1 VRIWCRVVLVGLLGD
16 LWSRSDTATGIV
28 IATAG
33 RFWFVRRE
41 DRGLGGR
48 RRRRAWRGRIICWRS
63 EKKRGWERRKRRTVE
78 KSKGIS
84 CGDRHWGWCKRQR
97 RETPE
102 TRGYSGSYCT
112 VSRGG

>member
-1 VRIWCRVVLVGLLGD
+1 VGLLGD

-48 RRRRAWRGRIICWRS
+48 RRRRAWRGRIICWRG
-63 EKKRGWERRKRRTVE
+63 EKKKRVGEE
-78 KSKGIS
+78 KET
-84 CGDRHWGWCKRQR
+84 DR
-97 RETPE
+97 REE
-102 TRGYSGSYCT
+102 QRD
-112 VSRGG
+112 